1 MRDVCRGATGCACAA
16 PRRIAA
22 CGKGGT
28 DAMTAVTRRIAKLEN
43 QLGTSEG
50 TQGILYLVY
59 KAGTT
64 QADMDPDIQILRES
78 GFLPTGRLGL
88 VDFGRIPR
96 GLNAAEREKFLRQR
110 RWVLWITRRTALPPT
125 RTTLL

>member
-1 MRDVCRGATGCACAA
+1 
-16 PRRIAA
+16 
-22 CGKGGT
+22 
-28 DAMTAVTRRIAKLEN
+28 MTAVMRRIAKLEI

-50 TQGILYLVY
+50 TPQILYLVC

-64 QADMDPDIQILRES
+64 QTDMDPDVQILRES

-96 GLNAAEREKFLRQR
+96 GLNAEQRVNFLRER
-110 RWVLWITRRTALPPT
+110 GSEICFPHCKALT
-125 RTTLL
+125 SERVRCS

>member
-1 MRDVCRGATGCACAA
+1 M
-16 PRRIAA
+16 

-28 DAMTAVTRRIAKLEN
+28 GAKTAVTRRIAKLEN

-50 TQGILYLVY
+50 TLRILFEVCH
-59 KAGTT
+59 AGTT

-78 GFLPTGRLGL
+78 GFLPTSRIGH

-96 GLNAAEREKFLRQR
+96 GLNAEERENFLRERGSEICFPQCKAPTSERVR
-110 RWVLWITRRTALPPT
+110 RC
-125 RTTLL
+125 

>member
-1 MRDVCRGATGCACAA
+1 
-16 PRRIAA
+16 
-22 CGKGGT
+22 
-28 DAMTAVTRRIAKLEN
+28 MTAVTRRIAKLEN

-50 TQGILYLVY
+50 TPRILYLVC

-78 GFLPTGRLGL
+78 GFLPTGRIGL

-96 GLNAAEREKFLRQR
+96 DLNAEQRQTFCGR
-110 RWVLWITRRTALPPT
+110 GAGRSVSKTHSTTSWEHAPPRIATDNTR
-125 RTTLL
+125 